1 MTITI
6 RQAKTEDARCI
17 VEAEQEIAQEPGY
30 FCSQPSELSEKNV
43 RQTIESSHGIYLVAE
58 KEWSLVGHAF
68 LAILDLQS
76 LRHVAQLNIVV
87 HKGHQA
93 QGIGTNL
100 MEKIIEWA
108 KQSSTVEKI
117 ELNVRASNT
126 RAIALYQKM
135 GFSEEGCLKRHV
147 KAGDQYIDD
156 LVMALHIKG
165 DLPHRNISRVGVYGV
180 VRGGH
185 KILLVVQAT
194 GTYANRFDLPGG
206 GIEFGETIEQT
217 LHREFLEEIGMD
229 FKSMNPMENL
239 TAKVEVPSKE
249 GWPSY
254 TFHQI
259 GLIYSVKGLHAL
271 GTEQRGSLK
280 HDWVNIRTLQKDAVS
295 PFVWEIIQANTP
307 QIGENGCTK

>member
-6 RQAKTEDARCI
+6 RKAKIEDAQWI
-17 VEAEQEIAQEPGY
+17 IEAEQEIAQEPGY
-30 FCSQPSELSEKNV
+30 FCSQPSELSEQNV
-43 RQTIESSHGIYLVAE
+43 KRTIEASHGIYLVAE
-58 KEWSLVGHAF
+58 KEGSPIGHAF
-68 LAILDLQS
+68 LEILDLQS

-93 QGIGTNL
+93 QGIGTSL
-100 MEKIIEWA
+100 MERLIEWA
-108 KQSSTVEKI
+108 KQSGTVEKI
-117 ELNVRASNT
+117 ELNVRVSNT
-126 RAIALYQKM
+126 RAIALYKKM
-135 GFSEEGCLKRHV
+135 GFFEEGCLKRRV
-147 KAGDQYIDD
+147 KSGDRYIDD

-180 VRGGH
+180 IRDGY
-185 KILLVVQAT
+185 KILLVVQST

-229 FKSMNPMENL
+229 FESMNPMENL
-239 TAKVEVPSKE
+239 TTKVEVPSKE

-259 GLIYSVKGLHAL
+259 GLIYSVGGLHAL
-271 GTEQRGSLK
+271 GTKKSGSLK
-280 HDWVNIRTLQKDAVS
+280 HAWVDIRTLQKHAVS
-295 PFVWEIIQANTP
+295 PFVWEIIQASSP
-307 QIGENGCTK
+307 

>member
-6 RQAKTEDARCI
+6 RKAKTEDARCI
-17 VEAEQEIAQEPGY
+17 VEAEQEIAQKPGY
-30 FCSQPSELSEKNV
+30 FCSQPSELSEENV
-43 RQTIESSHGIYLVAE
+43 KRTIESSHGIYLVAE
-58 KEWSLVGHAF
+58 KEGGLVGHAF
-68 LAILDLQS
+68 LEILNLQS

-93 QGIGTNL
+93 QGIGTSL

-108 KQSSTVEKI
+108 KQSGTIEKI

-126 RAIALYQKM
+126 RAIALYKKM
-135 GFSEEGCLKRHV
+135 GFFEEGCLKRRV

-165 DLPHRNISRVGVYGV
+165 DLPHRNISRIGVYGV
-180 VRGGH
+180 VRDGH
-185 KILLVVQAT
+185 KMLLVLQAT

-206 GIEFGETIEQT
+206 GIEFGETIEQA
-217 LHREFLEEIGMD
+217 LHREFLEEVSMD
-229 FKSMNPMENL
+229 FDSMKPMENL
-239 TAKVEVPSKE
+239 TTKVEVPSKE

-259 GLIYSVKGLHAL
+259 GLIYSVNGLR
-271 GTEQRGSLK
+271 GCETKQKGSLK
-280 HDWVNIRTLQKDAVS
+280 HDWVDIRTLQKDAVS
-295 PFVWEIIQANTP
+295 PFVWAIIRA
-307 QIGENGCTK
+307 ESS

>member
-6 RQAKTEDARCI
+6 RQAKIEDARYI

-43 RQTIESSHGIYLVAE
+43 RQTIESSHGIYFVAE
-58 KEWSLVGHAF
+58 KDGSLVGHAF
-68 LAILDLQS
+68 LEILDLQS

-87 HKGHQA
+87 HKGHQGK
-93 QGIGTNL
+93 GIGTQL
-100 MEKIIEWA
+100 MERVIEWA
-108 KQSSTVEKI
+108 KQSGTVEKI
-117 ELNVRASNT
+117 ELNVRASNV
-126 RAIALYQKM
+126 RAIALYKKM
-135 GFSEEGCLKRHV
+135 GFFEEGCLKRRV
-147 KAGDQYIDD
+147 KTGDRYIDD
-156 LVMALHIKG
+156 LVMALHITG

-180 VRGGH
+180 VRDDH
-185 KILLVVQAT
+185 KMLLVVQAT

-206 GIEFGETIEQT
+206 GIEFGETIEQA

-229 FKSMNPMENL
+229 FESMKPMQNL
-239 TAKVEVPSKE
+239 TVQVEMPSKE

-271 GTEQRGSLK
+271 GTGQKGSLK
-280 HDWVNIRTLQKDAVS
+280 HEWVDIRTLQKDAVS
-295 PFVWEIIQANTP
+295 PFAWEIIQANSP
-307 QIGENGCTK
+307 